1 MAARAPSLQSA
12 WDDACAEFQKATGI
26 DLKATPESKTISGR
40 DIYAQLV
47 SQKARDAAKKHK
59 WESAKTAISNTVVA
73 VERVGQIAAQGAS
86 MVFGSPASIAMS
98 GISFFIDAGLEVGK
112 IGENINDLF
121 GRIATIMER
130 FQIYRDHEQI
140 MEPEMI
146 DMANRLLIA
155 IVSICGKCIKK
166 LNENKAKAFFR
177 VALFSDDGGIKK
189 QLDYLSSLEAQE
201 LQTKGAL
208 TLVASETNKRNIV
221 KIGDGVEDIKTT
233 GVQTLESVSQLSARS
248 ADQRILSEIM
258 KKLGIEDTDTDKE
271 YRMNRDNLKPRAC
284 SWLKGD
290 PLYQT
295 WSDATDN
302 QEPLLVLKGDEGF
315 GKSYTLTA
323 IIRDLLMRYPQGH
336 NDISRVSVAYYYLNR
351 VGKKDVSISRGGPSI
366 GDALRTWAW
375 QIVNNDLFYRKDIY
389 AVLREDPDMGD
400 ISELWQKLILDRSD
414 RKATF
419 FLLLD
424 GIHEMEGKERSE
436 LLGLVKAFTLAHA
449 FETGGLKLLIT
460 SRADFVEELNSQ
472 ISIRFPVIHLRDTTY
487 IDMMTYINDRASS
500 LEIFKTSSSKV
511 QELKSQVCSGLLQ
524 AAKGNFLLVDVC
536 LREIGSKNDTT
547 EVLAVVEA
555 AKEGGN
561 LSHAIA
567 DAIQVCNQTLNA
579 REIQDLNTI
588 LLWVIYA
595 EWPLQLYDLESILY
609 MQRESLQPLSR
620 EIRAKFSALIQ
631 ITEEEGWNSLVSL
644 RYDSIAEYFKN
655 LSVDRDLTD
664 KVPSEAL
671 SKAEIRLIQHF
682 IQKLVDQD
690 MYDKIGFG
698 QFFDQKLSQSDAS
711 VTVDCDNTHAVIA
724 LECLRALTGEFSEEE
739 KAIWIIHY
747 GRYNLA
753 KHLKKIDLDTA
764 DPRLKAEIGP
774 RLVKAFTDPTS
785 IERISRDINCLWT
798 FEDDAVEQVLRM
810 LRSSAVVRKISGPVG
825 RGQDWVKRIVDHSSP
840 GVALF
845 EEGVKYKA
853 ALWLASEDADI
864 VCEHFQWLYGY
875 CNKAQNAENP
885 KVARITQAPEKQ
897 DISAGEIGDVLSL
910 AASLQG
916 PSISSPIALRNI
928 GITYRECGHTLEAID
943 YLNQALT
950 KDPSYLLAHGG
961 LSQAYVKETKDGP
974 KPDFEKAIFHLDLS
988 IERVQ
993 KGERM
998 FSDVEPAEQLKSL
1011 LQDKAL
1017 WKAKLGRYEE
1027 SRKLYDNLLRDY
1039 PQDEDLRVGL
1049 IFMLCEI
1056 QHFNEVVEIF
1066 EKLEKEVDERN
1077 WNRLSR
1083 LFYTNAM
1090 EDRYHRAIFQ
1100 AFKQTGKLFKIKDHY
1115 RQAIDAAS
1123 KIKSKQ
1129 DYILRTYMFLNLH
1142 LATLLYDHETFPE
1155 ERDEAIQLLE
1165 RNIALGSRDPNVE
1178 TPLIYSARRLARM
1191 YIDRAIVAEY
1201 PSSVADEML
1210 EKVQNIARG
1219 LPEESVESNW
1229 EPENMVFGLTR
1240 GEIRSL
1246 LGHYYTKVNDTEKA
1260 REQLRPDIEAG
1271 IKLLSDEDPENDWL
1285 GYQRLG
1291 DALMTSGDSA
1301 NALAAFCMIQPTG
1314 PLPPLEQLEQN
1325 SRPESDA
1332 EGVRQD
1338 GSNDDATNERSS
1350 SPRSALSRTTTFKG
1364 TRKLIGPMCFQC
1376 SGDCGRT
1383 WSYYD
1388 DFHMCYTCIDS
1399 IFEDECFAE
1408 LRRGELG
1415 HDICN
1420 PNHEFFYIPPWDL
1433 ASWERLQNRKVLVGS
1448 EVLEID
1454 TWLEGIKR
1462 KWGLLET

>member
-26 DLKATPESKTISGR
+26 DLKTTPESKTISGR
-40 DIYAQLV
+40 DIYSQFD

-121 GRIATIMER
+121 GRIAAIMER
-130 FQIYRDHEQI
+130 FQIYRDHEGV

-166 LNENKAKAFFR
+166 LNENKAKSFFR
-177 VALFSDDGGIKK
+177 MALFSDDGGIKK
-189 QLDYLSSLEAQE
+189 QLDYLASLEAQE

-221 KIGDGVEDIKTT
+221 KMGDSVEDIKTT

-258 KKLGIEDTDTDKE
+258 KKLGIEDFDTDKE
-271 YRMNRDNLKPRAC
+271 YRMNRDNLKPQSC

-295 WSDATDN
+295 WSNATDN

-336 NDISRVSVAYYYLNR
+336 NDVSRISVAYYYLNR
-351 VGKKDVSISRGGPSI
+351 VGKKDAPSSRGGPSI
-366 GDALRTWAW
+366 GDALRAWAW

-400 ISELWQKLILDRSD
+400 ISELWQKLFLDRSD
-414 RKATF
+414 KKATF
-419 FLLLD
+419 FVLLD
-424 GIHEMEGKERSE
+424 GIHEMEDKERSE
-436 LLGLVKAFTLAHA
+436 LLSLVKAFTSAHA

-472 ISIRFPVIHLRDTTY
+472 IPIRFPIIYLKDTTY
-487 IDMMTYINDRASS
+487 TDMKKYIVDQAGS
-500 LEIFKTSSSKV
+500 LEIFKSKSSKI
-511 QELKSQVCSGLLQ
+511 QELKSQVCSGLLE
-524 AAKGNFLLVDVC
+524 AAKGNFLLVDVN
-536 LREIGSKNDTT
+536 LREIGSKNDTS
-547 EVLAVVEA
+547 EVLAVLEA

-567 DAIQVCNQTLNA
+567 DAIQDCNQTLNT

-588 LLWVIYA
+588 LLWVMYA
-595 EWPLQLYDLESILY
+595 EWPLRLYYLESILY

-631 ITEEEGWNSLVSL
+631 INEEEGDIAVVSL
-644 RYDSIAEYFKN
+644 RYDSIADYFKN
-655 LSVDRDLTD
+655 LSVNRELTD
-664 KVPSEAL
+664 KMPSEAL
-671 SKAEIRLIQHF
+671 SKAEIRMIQHF

-698 QFFDQKLSQSDAS
+698 QFFDQKLSRSDAS
-711 VTVDCDNTHAVIA
+711 VTVDCDNAHATIA

-739 KAIWIIHY
+739 KAKYTIVY
-747 GRYNLA
+747 GRYNLSR
-753 KHLKKIDLDTA
+753 HLKKIDLDTV

-774 RLVKAFTDPTS
+774 RLVKALTDPIS
-785 IERISRDINCLWT
+785 IERTNKHVDYLWT
-798 FEDDAVEQVLRM
+798 FEDDSVEQVLRM
-810 LRSSAVVRKISGPVG
+810 LRSSAVVRKVAGPVG
-825 RGQDWVKRIVDHSSP
+825 KGQDWVKTIVDHP
-840 GVALF
+840 TPAIALL
-845 EEGVKYKA
+845 EEGAKYKA
-853 ALWLASEDADI
+853 TLWLTSEDAET

-875 CNKAQNAENP
+875 CNKVQNAENP
-885 KVARITQAPEKQ
+885 KVARITQAPDEQ
-897 DISAGEIGDVLSL
+897 DIGAEEIGDVLSL
-910 AASLQG
+910 VKSLQG
-916 PSISSPIALRNI
+916 SSILGPIALRNV
-928 GITYRECGHTLEAID
+928 GVTYRECGHISEAID
-943 YLNQALT
+943 CLNQALT
-950 KDPSYLLAHGG
+950 KDPSCLLAHES
-961 LSQAYVKETKDGP
+961 LSQTYGKETKDGP
-974 KPDFEKAIFHLDLS
+974 KPDFEKAIFHLDLP
-988 IERVQ
+988 IEQVQ
-993 KGERM
+993 KGKRI

-1039 PQDEDLRVGL
+1039 PQDENLRVGL
-1049 IFMLCEI
+1049 IFLLYEV
-1056 QHFNEVVEIF
+1056 QHFDEVVEMF
-1066 EKLEKEVDERN
+1066 EKLEKEFDETKR
-1077 WNRLSR
+1077 NRLSR
-1083 LFYTNAM
+1083 LFHANVM
-1090 EDRYHRAIFQ
+1090 QDEYHRAIFQ

-1123 KIKSKQ
+1123 KTKTKQ
-1129 DYILRTYMFLNLH
+1129 DYNLQTYMLLTLH
-1142 LATLLYDHETFPE
+1142 FATLLYEHESFPE

-1165 RNIALGSRDPNVE
+1165 RNIALGSRDPNVVG
-1178 TPLIYSARRLARM
+1178 PLMLSARRLARM
-1191 YIDRAIVAEY
+1191 YIERAIAAGH
-1201 PSSVADEML
+1201 PSTVADEML
-1210 EKVQNIARG
+1210 EKVQNFARG
-1219 LPEESVESNW
+1219 LREESIESSW
-1229 EPENMVFGLTR
+1229 ERENMVFGITR
-1240 GEIRSL
+1240 EEIRSL
-1246 LGHYYTKVNDTEKA
+1246 LGHYYNKVKDTEKA
-1260 REQLRPDIEAG
+1260 REQLRPDVEAG
-1271 IKLLSDEDPENDWL
+1271 VKLLSDEDPENDWL

-1291 DALMTSGDSA
+1291 DALMTSGDSV

-1314 PLPPLEQLEQN
+1314 PLPALEDLQLA
-1325 SRPESDA
+1325 SKSESDP
-1332 EGVRQD
+1332 EGLRQD
-1338 GSNDDATNERSS
+1338 GSNGDATNEH
-1350 SPRSALSRTTTFKG
+1350 SPSPQPALGRTNTLKG
-1364 TRKLIGPMCFQC
+1364 TRKLIGPTWFEC
-1376 SGDCGRT
+1376 SGDCGRIWT
-1383 WSYYD
+1383 YYD
-1388 DFHMCYTCIDS
+1388 DFHMCYTCLNS
-1399 IFEDECFAE
+1399 VFEDKCFAK
-1408 LRRGELG
+1408 LQRGELG
-1415 HDICN
+1415 HDVCN

-1433 ASWERLQNRKVLVGS
+1433 ASWERLQNGKVLVGS
-1448 EVLEID
+1448 EVLAID
-1454 TWLEGIKR
+1454 KWLEGIKR
-1462 KWGLLET
+1462 DWDLLET